1 MAIYEKIFDG
11 NFSHFLDMFHD
22 NMINSSMTTNYE
34 DGNLI
39 MVGEREVSFLVYE
52 RYSAIGS
59 NRVSLSVVVADLGN
73 KIHFT
78 AIPSG
83 GAQGMFMKVNT
94 FGESAFLDVCVKI
107 VENYI
112 AA

>member
-1 MAIYEKIFDG
+1 
-11 NFSHFLDMFHD
+11 
-22 NMINSSMTTNYE
+22 
-34 DGNLI
+34 

-59 NRVSLSVVVADLGN
+59 NRVSLSVVVADLGTA
-73 KIHFT
+73 IHFT
-78 AIPSG
+78 AITSG
-83 GAQGMFMKVNT
+83 GAQGMFLKLNT
-94 FGESAFLDVCVKI
+94 FGEEAFLNICIRI